1 VEVGMSDVRSLA
13 IALILTGLL
22 GAASMLMYLAAY
34 RHLTPQLVPVSHR
47 RRVLAW
53 RRCAPTVLAASLGA
67 TAIGLLLLAATA
79 LAIAG

>member
-1 VEVGMSDVRSLA
+1 MSDVHSLA

-34 RHLTPQLVPVSHR
+34 KRLTPQLIPVSHR

-53 RRCAPTVLAASLGA
+53 RRCAPTVLLASVGATTVGVLLFAAS
-67 TAIGLLLLAATA
+67 A
-79 LAIAG
+79 LALDL